1 MDWDDRGMHGFGNS
15 QYSSATHLL
24 GMLLLFAFIGLV
36 AWLAF
41 RVLDRPSGKS
51 GSRKASG
58 DSPLE
63 ILDRRLAMGEV
74 SKDDYIVAKELLQK
88 KD

>member
-1 MDWDDRGMHGFGNS
+1 MEWDDRGMHGFGYS
-15 QYSSATHLL
+15 HYSSATHLL
-24 GMLLLFAFIGLV
+24 GMLLLFAFLGLLV
-36 AWLAF
+36 WIVF
-41 RVLDRPSGKS
+41 RVLDGPTSKN
-51 GSRKASG
+51 GSRKGSG